1 MNKRV
6 LYVSYDGMTDPLG
19 QSQVI
24 PYLAGLSQSG
34 NEITIVSAEKKKN
47 LQQHGNDIQQLLS
60 ENNIQWYPVIYSNK
74 IPGVSAFLTYRRLLG
89 KSLQLHQQGAFGL
102 IHCRS
107 YIPSLIG
114 LLFKRKHGVKFIFDM
129 RGFWADERVEGEIWN
144 IANPFYKSAYR
155 YFKKKEKEFL
165 TASDAVVSL
174 TESGKQEI
182 LSWKDIKLSPQKI
195 TVIPCCADL
204 DLFSS
209 KNISAVTQ
217 QQLRS
222 ALGIGE
228 KNYVLCYTGS
238 TGTWYLL
245 EEMLRFFKCLLA
257 YRADAIML
265 IISADDEA
273 LIRSAVEREQID
285 QSKIRVRCGSRTE
298 MPALISICQA
308 SVFFIRNTYSKKAS
322 SPTKMGELM
331 SMGIPIVCNGGIG
344 DIEAIMEHSHAGILM
359 ESLTNENY
367 ILAINKLL
375 ATTFSAEEIRNAA
388 SLHFSL
394 PVGVSRYQHIYQSV

>member
-1 MNKRV
+1 MSKRV

-24 PYLAGLSQSG
+24 PYLAGLSKSG

-47 LQQHGNDIQQLLS
+47 LQQHGNSIRQLLS
-60 ENNIQWYPVIYSNK
+60 ENNINWYPVVYSNK
-74 IPGVSAFLTYRRLLG
+74 IPGLSPYLTYRRLLG
-89 KSLQLHQQGAFGL
+89 KSLWLHQQNAFGL

-114 LLFKRKHGVKFIFDM
+114 LIFKRRKGVKFIFDM
-129 RGFWADERVEGEIWN
+129 RGFWADERIEGGIWN
-144 IANPFYKSAYR
+144 IANPLYKTAYNF
-155 YFKKKEKEFL
+155 FKKKEKEFL
-165 TASDAVVSL
+165 TESDAIVSL
-174 TESGKQEI
+174 TDSGKQEI
-182 LSWKDIKLSPQKI
+182 LSWKGIKLSAKKI

-204 DLFSS
+204 DLFSL
-209 KNISAVTQ
+209 KNISAVRQ

-245 EEMLRFFKCLLA
+245 EEMLRFFTCLLA
-257 YRADAIML
+257 YRPDAIML

-273 LIRSAVEREQID
+273 LIRSAAEREQID
-285 QSKIRVRCGSRTE
+285 QSKIVVRCGSRTE
-298 MPALISICQA
+298 MPALISICDA

-331 SMGIPIVCNGGIG
+331 SMGIPIVCNSGIG
-344 DIEAIMEHSHAGILM
+344 DIETILQHSNAGILIGA
-359 ESLTNENY
+359 LNNENY

-375 ATTFSAEEIRNAA
+375 ATTFSGEEIRKAA
-388 SLHFSL
+388 FLHFSL
-394 PVGVSRYQHIYQSV
+394 PVGVSRYQDIYQSV